1 MASLVA
7 ILCVITI
14 AFCVPLIFLKPKWVF
29 YIFLTSE
36 VFNSILAG
44 YVNDAGNL
52 GLPLTW
58 APADFLSL
66 MTLFAALFVHN
77 QTQFRAGVIK
87 KCIIILAFLSVLSL
101 IQGMILFPRDALTH
115 SRVVHFI
122 AAGIFALR
130 YFTNYSRVRGFIK
143 FSVFMM
149 FIMFML
155 HILIRTGIYDAP
167 IAETGRIV
175 EIGGLVGERGT
186 RALIPMLYLV
196 LISLA
201 IGRFSN
207 KVGFFFISIIML
219 LIGLGGIV
227 LSETRSTYGA
237 MVILIISALIFM
249 RARIK
254 NTIIFTFVALFIVYA
269 ATFAGFDFLARFRT
283 DYGQGHYA
291 MPSFH
296 DLRNNWRGIEYET
309 IVSSYKQQPY
319 FLLTGRGVGAMHPAP
334 RGVDP
339 MVAFYHSEYLGWLDR
354 CGLIGLVTVIVLI
367 LACLWRSFLLAR
379 SDIMYLRYIGTT
391 SFLLIIALAADGV
404 FHPIFSHYRGAS
416 ILICFAAILGNWR
429 DIYMSLTEKTQ
440 ECAEEVKPE
449 LIEDYDPN
457 YGLPQIAY

>member
-1 MASLVA
+1 MATFIA

-29 YIFLTSE
+29 YIFLVSA

-44 YVNDAGNL
+44 YVNEAGNL

-87 KCIIILAFLSVLSL
+87 KCIIVLAVLSVVSL

-115 SRVVHFI
+115 SRVVHFA

-130 YFTNYSRVRGFIK
+130 YFTNYSRVRGFLK

-149 FIMFML
+149 LVMFGF
-155 HILIRTGIYDAP
+155 HVLIRKGIYEAP

-186 RALIPMLYLV
+186 RALIPMLYLL

-207 KVGFFFISIIML
+207 KVGFFFVSIIIL
-219 LIGLGGIV
+219 LIGLGGVV

-237 MVILIISALIFM
+237 MVILVIAALIFM

-254 NTIIFTFVALFIVYA
+254 NSIIFTLVAMFIVYA
-269 ATFAGFDFLARFRT
+269 ATIVGFDFLARFRT

-291 MPSFH
+291 IPSFYE
-296 DLRNNWRGIEYET
+296 LRNNWRGIEYET
-309 IVSSYKQQPY
+309 IVSSYKEQPY

-334 RGVDP
+334 RGTDP

-354 CGLIGLVTVIVLI
+354 CGLFGLVMVIVLI
-367 LACLWRSFLLAR
+367 LACLWRSFMLAR
-379 SDIMYLRYIGTT
+379 SDILYLRYIGTT
-391 SFLLIIALAADGV
+391 SFLLIIALAADGI

-416 ILICFAAILGNWR
+416 IPICFAAIVANWR
-429 DIYMSLTEKTQ
+429 DIYMSLTEETQ
-440 ECAEEVKPE
+440 VYADEVGTE
-449 LIEDYDPN
+449 SIEDYDSN

>member
-1 MASLVA
+1 MATFIA

-29 YIFLTSE
+29 YIFLVSA

-44 YVNDAGNL
+44 YVNEAGNL

-87 KCIIILAFLSVLSL
+87 KCIIVLAVLSVVSL

-115 SRVVHFI
+115 SRVVHFA

-130 YFTNYSRVRGFIK
+130 YFTNYSRVRGFLK

-149 FIMFML
+149 LVMFGF
-155 HILIRTGIYDAP
+155 HVLIRKGIYEAP

-186 RALIPMLYLV
+186 RALIPMLYLL

-207 KVGFFFISIIML
+207 KVGFFFVSIIIL
-219 LIGLGGIV
+219 LIGLGGVV

-237 MVILIISALIFM
+237 MVILVIAALIFM

-254 NTIIFTFVALFIVYA
+254 NSIIFTLVAMFIVYA
-269 ATFAGFDFLARFRT
+269 ATIVGFDFLARFRT

-291 MPSFH
+291 IPSFYE
-296 DLRNNWRGIEYET
+296 LRNNWRGIEYET
-309 IVSSYKQQPY
+309 IVSSYKEQPY

-334 RGVDP
+334 RGTDP

-354 CGLIGLVTVIVLI
+354 CGLFGLVMVIVLI
-367 LACLWRSFLLAR
+367 LACLWRSFMLAR
-379 SDIMYLRYIGTT
+379 SDILYLRYIGTT
-391 SFLLIIALAADGV
+391 SFLLIIAMAADGI

-416 ILICFAAILGNWR
+416 IPICFAAIVANWR
-429 DIYMSLTEKTQ
+429 DIYMSLTEETQ
-440 ECAEEVKPE
+440 VYADEVGTE
-449 LIEDYDPN
+449 SIEDYDSN
-457 YGLPQIAY
+457 YGFPQIAY